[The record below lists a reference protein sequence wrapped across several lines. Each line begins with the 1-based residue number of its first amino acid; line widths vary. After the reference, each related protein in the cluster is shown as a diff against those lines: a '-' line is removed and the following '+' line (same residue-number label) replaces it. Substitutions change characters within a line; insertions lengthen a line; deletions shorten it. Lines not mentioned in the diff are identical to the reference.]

1 MTAGGRRRA
10 LPSPARQAALKPD
23 GSYPPHG
30 GARRGGIPKGDAGND
45 GIISPAR
52 RRAERQQ
59 KAPPGSS
66 AGLIL
71 KKVQSHETEVYG
83 AVLSLYVRF
92 YAVQETAA
100 QEERDPHGAPS
111 EHKSELLPG
120 HAVSRRD
127 VLVGVVGIEEQVD
140 RVS

>member
-1 MTAGGRRRA
+1 MTAGGGRRA

-23 GSYPPHG
+23 GSYPPDG
-30 GARRGGIPKGDAGND
+30 G
-45 GIISPAR
+45 
-52 RRAERQQ
+52 AERQK

-71 KKVQSHETEVYG
+71 KQVQAHKTEVYG

-100 QEERDPHGAPS
+100 HEEDDPHGAPS
-111 EHKSELLPG
+111 EHKSELLSG
-120 HAVSRRD
+120 HGLRRRD

-140 RVS
+140 RVF